1 MSINVK
7 KVSMYMRIGAHYNI
21 NSRAS
26 ALNGEE
32 IIWSNDI
39 RYLGVQ
45 ITAANKFCCL
55 LGTS

>member
-1 MSINVK
+1 
-7 KVSMYMRIGAHYNI
+7 MRIGAHYNI